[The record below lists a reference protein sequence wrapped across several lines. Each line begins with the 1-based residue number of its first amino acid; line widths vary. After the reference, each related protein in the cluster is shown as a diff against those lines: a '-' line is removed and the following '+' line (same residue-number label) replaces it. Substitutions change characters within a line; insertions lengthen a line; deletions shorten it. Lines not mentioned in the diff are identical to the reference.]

1 LNSLKTLPPI
11 LFGEVLLPGAA
22 TGPVLS
28 LVEPLSFWGGFNA
41 TSGAVID
48 RRHPQCDIILSGRIV
63 IMTAARGSSSGS
75 SVLGEAI
82 RLGTAPHAFIVAE
95 RDAILVVGA
104 MVALELYGLACPI
117 VRVNPTEL
125 HQLRTARSLSVDA
138 TGNTAQITRLLQ

>member
-1 LNSLKTLPPI
+1 LNSLTTRPSI
-11 LFGEVLLPGAA
+11 LLGEVLLPGAA

-28 LVEPLSFWGGFNA
+28 LAEPLSFWGGFNA

-48 RRHPQCDIILSGRIV
+48 RRHPQCDLVLSGHIV

-82 RLGTAPHAFIVAE
+82 RLGTAPKAFLVAE

-104 MVALELYGLACPI
+104 MVASELYGIACPI
-117 VRVNPTEL
+117 VRVTAADLET
-125 HQLRTARSLSVDA
+125 LRTASALSVDA
-138 TGNTAQITRLLQ
+138 TGDRAQIAHAT